1 MSLITKI
8 NKLFTKKKSTQVI
21 GISLQPSCLDF
32 CSTTPPER
40 PVCQRISKTDLNA
53 SLNDVANEIG
63 GSSSCNIIL
72 SVDQYQI
79 VQVEKPKVPDA
90 EVNGALKFQVKDL
103 VPYGAD
109 NMVLDYFDGPTQ
121 LSGGIA
127 KINVVC
133 ADLTAMRKIVE
144 QVTENGFDINVI
156 TTPEFA
162 YAQLIPFSEA
172 ATLLVCQHA
181 QEDLLILI
189 IKQGRIY
196 FQRRIRGL
204 SQISQRSEE
213 ELTMG
218 AIDTL
223 SLEIQRSTDYFE
235 RQLKQAPIKGIEV
248 IIPMKNEAFLVRKI
262 SENTNVAVNLLSMP
276 EGFEDKRE
284 FAGTVGAARLG
295 NVEAVA

>member
-8 NKLFTKKKSTQVI
+8 NKLFSKKESAQVI
-21 GISLQPSCLDF
+21 GLCLQPSSLDF
-32 CSTTPPER
+32 CSFVPLQPL
-40 PVCQRISKTDLNA
+40 VCQKIIKNNLSA
-53 SLNDVANEIG
+53 SLAEVADSIG
-63 GSSSCNIIL
+63 TDGRCNIIL
-72 SVDQYQI
+72 SSEQYQI

-90 EVNGALKFQVKDL
+90 EVNSALKFQIKDL

-109 NMVLDYFDGPTQ
+109 NMVVDYFDGPTQ
-121 LSGGIA
+121 LSVGTE

-133 ADLTAMRKIVE
+133 AELTEMRKMTE
-144 QVTENGFDINVI
+144 QVLESGLDINII

-162 YAQLIPFSEA
+162 FNQLIPYNEA
-172 ATLLVCQHA
+172 ATLLVCQHL

-189 IKQGRIY
+189 VKQGRIY

-204 SQISQRSEE
+204 AQIAQRSED

-262 SENTNVAVNLLSMP
+262 SENTNVAVNLLKMP
-276 EGFEDKRE
+276 EGFEEQRA
-284 FAGTVGAARLG
+284 FAGTVGAVLLN
-295 NVEAVA
+295 NVGATL